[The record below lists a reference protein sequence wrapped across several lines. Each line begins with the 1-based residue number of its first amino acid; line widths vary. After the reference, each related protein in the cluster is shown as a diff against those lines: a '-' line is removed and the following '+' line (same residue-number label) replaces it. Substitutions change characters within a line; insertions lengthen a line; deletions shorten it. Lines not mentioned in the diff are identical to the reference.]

1 MPEQPPSNA
10 SSVPRL
16 ATPMQEA
23 LLLVKVM
30 LTAQPCA
37 GPFTEMEAKADA
49 VCGPGQLSTTA
60 RPFRAS
66 GTQPASGPASTP
78 PSGPPSVDPPSVS
91 DTPPLSGG
99 SRFVPPFVYEPQA
112 QRETSARGA
121 ARCLIG
127 GLFGR
132 LEVRGKEGEDH
143 LVEALLADQL
153 LGEEGGQVI
162 GGHLHRTLAEKARRG
177 GGLRRSGTGGG
188 SDQGRHLRRGARP
201 GGLSRLPG
209 DLWKRRAGRARRGGG
224 RRGGMPDRRGGL
236 GWRRGGLRRGRHRR
250 GPGHRLD
257 RGRLFHLGRSRGTTR
272 VHVRGGVGP
281 VGEDAGLI
289 VRGREALGQLVE
301 L

>member
-66 GTQPASGPASTP
+66 GTQPASGPPSTPASEP
-78 PSGPPSVDPPSVS
+78 PSGDPPSVS
-91 DTPPLSGG
+91 DTPPPSGG
-99 SRFVPPFVYEPQA
+99 SRSEPPFVYEPAQA
-112 QRETSARGA
+112 QSETSARAA

-153 LGEEGGQVI
+153 LGEEGGQVV
-162 GGHLHRTLAEKARRG
+162 GGHLHRALAEEARRG
-177 GGLRRSGTGGG
+177 DRLRRGGTGGG
-188 SDQGRHLRRGARP
+188 SDHGRHLRRGARP
-201 GGLSRLPG
+201 GGLSWLPG
-209 DLWKRRAGRARRGGG
+209 DLWKRCSGRARRGGG
-224 RRGGMPDRRGGL
+224 RRGGLPEGPLSAGGAQ
-236 GWRRGGLRRGRHRR
+236 
-250 GPGHRLD
+250 
-257 RGRLFHLGRSRGTTR
+257 
-272 VHVRGGVGP
+272 VRAWP
-281 VGEDAGLI
+281 PA
-289 VRGREALGQLVE
+289 
-301 L
+301 

>member
-1 MPEQPPSNA
+1 MPEQPPSKA
-10 SSVPRL
+10 SRVPRL
-16 ATPMQEA
+16 ATPMQDA

-37 GPFTEMEAKADA
+37 GPPTEMEAKPDA
-49 VCGPGQLSTTA
+49 LCGPGQLSTTA

-153 LGEEGGQVI
+153 LGEEGGQVV
-162 GGHLHRTLAEKARRG
+162 GGHLHRALAEEARRG
-177 GGLRRSGTGGG
+177 GGLLGRVGCAGCRVTCGSGAPGARGGEADGGEGCQIGAAGCAAGGTAFGVGGTG
-188 SDQGRHLRRGARP
+188 
-201 GGLSRLPG
+201 
-209 DLWKRRAGRARRGGG
+209 
-224 RRGGMPDRRGGL
+224 
-236 GWRRGGLRRGRHRR
+236 
-250 GPGHRLD
+250 
-257 RGRLFHLGRSRGTTR
+257 
-272 VHVRGGVGP
+272 
-281 VGEDAGLI
+281 AGLATGLI
-289 VRGREALGQLVE
+289 AGAFIALAGAAAAPVFTYEAVLVPSARTPGS
-301 L
+301 